1 MNIQELESIV
11 KLAEGVEELDHNSK
25 NLLVILRT
33 LIAEENTAVA
43 SYIDKAKKVEELG
56 YFDISKV
63 LLDIANEE
71 LVHAG
76 ELQTLL
82 INQGISSEE
91 QALQGVEEVE
101 EIIKEEE

>member
-1 MNIQELESIV
+1 MNIQELESII
-11 KLAEGVEELDHNSK
+11 KLAEGVEELDDNSK
-25 NLLVILRT
+25 NLLVLLRT

-71 LVHAG
+71 LVHAE